1 MAAFAM
7 PQCAQ
12 AADAT
17 VSGVVRDSSGVP
29 QMDVLVQLMRA
40 DSTIIQSVRTDA
52 HGTYLIAGVMPGV
65 YQLKAMETSF
75 LPTLR
80 ENLRVNGRD
89 LSDANLTLSTL
100 MEALNWLPAHKRS
113 GTEPSDDWTWTLRS
127 AAYRPLLRYVDA
139 DGLETIET
147 PESETGTARNAN
159 RGRLLIESGA
169 RTFADGGVQQ
179 TMELQR
185 QAGHDGQTILRG
197 SVGDAAGAPM
207 TLMAGYSQ
215 QNALGSG
222 LTTVVS
228 YQSDHGIGSGNASGL
243 QTYTVRT
250 VDTLRLLPEVVIE
263 AGNQMQ
269 MVEVGGATRLAAEPY
284 GNVAWSL
291 GETTASYT
299 ITTTPAVASS
309 AGISD
314 DVSYDSL
321 AGEQNGLLRV
331 EHGLHQELKLEHD
344 SASLNAS
351 VALYADSIDDPMI
364 DAMGRLTATDL
375 ASGAYLVDSG
385 NDLARTV
392 GQNYS
397 SRGVVAELRHS
408 GTVPGIGSVYEAVE
422 FANGSAL
429 KVASAS
435 TLSAVNADAPS
446 FRPESET
453 ALSLTVGGKLPL
465 SGTTW
470 RAAYRMQPSDSV
482 TAVDLFD
489 ARVDSGMA
497 DAYLSLFLRQPLHH
511 SRIFPGGV
519 DAIVNVRNLLAQG
532 YHPFLTA
539 DGSTLFFA
547 QVDRSIQGGLAFYF

>member
-1 MAAFAM
+1 MAVIAM
-7 PQCAQ
+7 PLCAK

-29 QMDVLVQLMRA
+29 QMDVMVQLMRA

-65 YQLKAMETSF
+65 YQLKAIETSF

-80 ENLRVNGRD
+80 ENLRVNGKD

-100 MEALNWLPAHKRS
+100 MEALNWLPVHKRS
-113 GTEPSDDWTWTLRS
+113 GNEPSDDWTWTLRS

-147 PESETGTARNAN
+147 PETEAGSAAAKN

-169 RTFADGGVQQ
+169 RAFADGGVQQ

-185 QAGHDGQTILRG
+185 QAGHDGQTLLRG
-197 SVGDAAGAPM
+197 SVGDLVSGPLAL
-207 TLMAGYSQ
+207 TAGYSQ

-228 YQSDHGIGSGNASGL
+228 YQSDGGVEGAGGSGL

-263 AGNQMQ
+263 AGNQLQ
-269 MVEVGGATRLAAEPY
+269 MVQLGGSSHVVAEPF
-284 GNVAWSL
+284 GNVSWSHDA
-291 GETTASYT
+291 TSASYT
-299 ITTTPAVASS
+299 LMTTPEVAGS

-314 DVSYDSL
+314 GVSYASL
-321 AGEQNGLLRV
+321 AGEQSGLLRV
-331 EHGLHQELKLEHD
+331 EHGLHQELKVEHD
-344 SASLNAS
+344 SASLHAS
-351 VALYADSIDDPMI
+351 VALYADRVDDPMV
-364 DAMGRLTATDL
+364 DAMGGLMSADL
-375 ASGAYLVDSG
+375 AGGNYLFDSG
-385 NDLARTV
+385 SDVARTV
-392 GQNYS
+392 GQGYNAD
-397 SRGVVAELRHS
+397 GVVAELRHS
-408 GTVPGIGSVYEAVE
+408 GTMQGIGSVYETVE
-422 FANGSAL
+422 FATGDALKMVTGSAL
-429 KVASAS
+429 
-435 TLSAVNADAPS
+435 NAGEVPE
-446 FRPESET
+446 FRAERAE
-453 ALSLTVGGKLPL
+453 ALSFVVGGK
-465 SGTTW
+465 SQHGGTSW
-470 RAAYRMQPSDSV
+470 RAAYRLQPGNSV

-497 DAYLSLFLRQPLHH
+497 DAYLSLFLRQPLHR

-532 YHPFLTA
+532 YHPFLTT